1 MTPLRTT
8 GAPGQCPRCG
18 MQGQHANP
26 FACIDALRDRLAVL
40 SFEREGAR
48 NAAPGHK
55 ETRGG
60 RHPRHDNKFLILDG
74 QQLCLS
80 EAARRLDL
88 SPSALHFRMLA
99 RTGTREYSGTDVRA
113 VRADV
118 RFTRIEASRAAHA
131 VKACMRT
138 A

>member
-40 SFEREGAR
+40 SFEREGKR
-48 NAAPGHK
+48 NAPGHK

-60 RHPRHDNKFLILDG
+60 RHPRRDNKFLILDG

-99 RTGTREYSGTDVRA
+99 RTGTRDYSGTDVRA

-118 RFTRIEASRAAHA
+118 KFTLIEASRAAHA

>member
-1 MTPLRTT
+1 
-8 GAPGQCPRCG
+8 

-26 FACIDALRDRLAVL
+26 LACIDALRDRLAVL
-40 SFEREGAR
+40 SFEHDAR
-48 NAAPGHK
+48 QAPHQDM
-55 ETRGG
+55 RGG

-74 QQLCLS
+74 QQLCLT
-80 EAARRLDL
+80 EAARRLEL

-99 RTGTREYSGTDVRA
+99 RTGSRDYAGTDVRA

-118 RFTRIEASRAAHA
+118 KFTRIEASRAAHA